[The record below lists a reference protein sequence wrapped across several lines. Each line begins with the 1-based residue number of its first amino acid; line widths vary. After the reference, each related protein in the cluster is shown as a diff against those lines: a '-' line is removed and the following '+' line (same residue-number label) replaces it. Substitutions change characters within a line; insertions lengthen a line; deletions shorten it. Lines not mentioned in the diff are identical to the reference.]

1 MAHTEEKN
9 KQITSSNVD
18 YTSKIE
24 RAKEPFKNEILKMQT
39 KEEKL
44 LYLKQQKQRYVLLK
58 ENSNNAYLISMVVSF
73 ILVISLIILL
83 ATTDTSVFFIS
94 FMFALIIVMGI
105 VWIVL
110 FMTMKN
116 TSTNYTIILFAL
128 DDLKEKIQGSLGGGY
143 DDVTKLKEIII
154 GINSEIEDT
163 KQQVKEGYSIIEQ
176 RIKEFSKK

>member
-58 ENSNNAYLISMVVSF
+58 ENSNNAYLISNG
-73 ILVISLIILL
+73 L
-83 ATTDTSVFFIS
+83 
-94 FMFALIIVMGI
+94 
-105 VWIVL
+105 
-110 FMTMKN
+110 
-116 TSTNYTIILFAL
+116 
-128 DDLKEKIQGSLGGGY
+128 
-143 DDVTKLKEIII
+143 
-154 GINSEIEDT
+154 
-163 KQQVKEGYSIIEQ
+163 
-176 RIKEFSKK
+176 

>member
-1 MAHTEEKN
+1 
-9 KQITSSNVD
+9 
-18 YTSKIE
+18 
-24 RAKEPFKNEILKMQT
+24 
-39 KEEKL
+39 
-44 LYLKQQKQRYVLLK
+44 
-58 ENSNNAYLISMVVSF
+58 MVVSF
-73 ILVISLIILL
+73 VLVISLIILP
-83 ATTDTSVFFIS
+83 AKTEKSVFFIS